1 MEPILI
7 AIICILVVAGIAA
20 FVIFRNKNA
29 IIMDEGGENA
39 LSVKRKNALALSKK
53 HELTITFDDLPALTE
68 QEESQLVEVKD
79 SQLLARI
86 DNAIPGTLQ
95 AVANTGAVHAYQ
107 EAAKSAGQLYQAII
121 PKGAVLDKS
130 RAMEGAV
137 RGSYRDVANSI
148 KGNANW
154 VAVDGKAAKNLAA
167 VGVANAAMNVAS
179 MVVGQYYM
187 SQINDQLA
195 DINAGIEKVAD
206 FQQTE
211 FKSKVYALV
220 AEVQKSST
228 FQVETIENDE
238 LRNRELSHLKS
249 LEHECAQLL
258 GQANLSLQDISGKKG
273 LNYDAYEKKIGEA
286 EKWFQYQQILL
297 EVMYKISDLS
307 YALNLGAISRENSY
321 ALYLPYAKQSE
332 GTLAKL
338 NEWHD
343 EHVKRL
349 EINVEESR
357 RKRQGVE
364 GFFMGALGLFNDDF
378 NYKKMSQS
386 TIARIGHQAEHASTV
401 KGAEE
406 DDLYQE
412 DVRLIAKD
420 GKLYYLPKEEVVEKQ
435 GRGDYI

>member
-1 MEPILI
+1 MELYII
-7 AIICILVVAGIAA
+7 ATICILVIAGIAA
-20 FVIFRNKNA
+20 FVIIRNKNA
-29 IIMDEGGENA
+29 IIMDEGDENA
-39 LSVKRKNALALSKK
+39 LSVKRKNTLASSKK
-53 HELTITFDDLPALTE
+53 HELAITFDDLPALTE

-95 AVANTGAVHAYQ
+95 AVANAGAVHAYQ

-154 VAVDGKAAKNLAA
+154 VAVDGKAANNLAA

-179 MVVGQYYM
+179 MIVGQYYM

-195 DINAGIEKVAD
+195 DINAGIEKIAN
-206 FQQTE
+206 FQQAE

-238 LRNRELSHLKS
+238 LRNHELSHLKS

-273 LNYDAYEKKIGEA
+273 LDYDAYEKKIGEA
-286 EKWFQYQQILL
+286 ESWFQYQQILL

-349 EINVEESR
+349 EINVEENR

-386 TIARIGHQAEHASTV
+386 TIARIEHQAENASTI
-401 KGAEE
+401 KGVESE
-406 DDLYQE
+406 DLYQE

-420 GKLYYLPKEEVVEKQ
+420 GKLFYLPQQKAKES
-435 GRGDYI
+435 

>member
-1 MEPILI
+1 MELFLI
-7 AIICILVVAGIAA
+7 AIICILAIAGIIAL
-20 FVIFRNKNA
+20 VIIRNKNA
-29 IIMDEGGENA
+29 NIIDENGENTFP
-39 LSVKRKNALALSKK
+39 VKRKNALASSKQY
-53 HELTITFDDLPALTE
+53 ELAITFDDLPALTE

-95 AVANTGAVHAYQ
+95 AVANAGAVHAYQ

-154 VAVDGKAAKNLAA
+154 VAVDGKAANNLAA

-273 LNYDAYEKKIGEA
+273 LDYDAYEKKIGEA
-286 EKWFQYQQILL
+286 ENWFQYQQILL

-386 TIARIGHQAEHASTV
+386 TIARIEHQAENTSTI
-401 KGAEE
+401 KGVESE
-406 DDLYQE
+406 DLYQE

-420 GKLYYLPKEEVVEKQ
+420 GKLFYLPQQKAKE
-435 GRGDYI
+435 